1 MILKNSER
9 LQEKLTTETNIRS
22 PSFLALCEIKKYV
35 KDKNSN
41 KKNMKKDIALCSD
54 KIISVSSISRA
65 VENKKLHL
73 RSSSSIQSK
82 EKK

>member
-9 LQEKLTTETNIRS
+9 LQEKLATETNTRS
-22 PSFLALCEIKKYV
+22 PSFLVLCEIKKYL

-41 KKNMKKDIALCSD
+41 KKNTKKDIALYSD
-54 KIISVSSISRA
+54 KIIIVSSISTA